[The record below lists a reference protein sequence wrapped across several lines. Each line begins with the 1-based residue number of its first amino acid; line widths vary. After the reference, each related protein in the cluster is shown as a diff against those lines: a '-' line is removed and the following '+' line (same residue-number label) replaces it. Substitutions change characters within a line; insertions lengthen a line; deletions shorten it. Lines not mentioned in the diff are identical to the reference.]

1 MSMSR
6 KLKKKLIAAAAALTV
21 FSAGAANVSAG
32 DMLNGKVE
40 FGGTVEIVG
49 SGNTSLIGQGF
60 DNMTLKANQN
70 P

>member
-32 DMLNGKVE
+32 DMLNGKV
-40 FGGTVEIVG
+40 
-49 SGNTSLIGQGF
+49 
-60 DNMTLKANQN
+60 
-70 P
+70 